1 MKKYKFKTKLKEA
14 LLIKRQERPVPVS
27 IFMDGEEMQVICLG
41 TGGVKDGEYACL
53 VSPNSN
59 LTGMEQHVIEA
70 VAFDGLDSKERHWIS
85 LRPAVYNDAAAF
97 FLENHLMAGIANECV
112 AVSGYADSGNLG
124 VDFIAGDTA
133 IAVKLALA
141 PLEHRTGMYT
151 YVGCPFLSDSSIKKY
166 AEGLQVIK
174 SHYKRIVLLSICQY
188 GMDILMQTEN
198 CSESAMKMLQTAVSS
213 GLEFW
218 TARMKFEAD
227 GIRLLSYK
235 NMTDRI
241 GFY

>member
-1 MKKYKFKTKLKEA
+1 MKKYKFKTKLKAA
-14 LLIKRQERPVPVS
+14 LLIKRQERLVSVS
-27 IFMDGEEMQVICLG
+27 IFMDGEEMQVICSG
-41 TGGVKDGEYACL
+41 MGGVKDGEYACL
-53 VSPNSN
+53 VSQNSN
-59 LTGMEQHVIEA
+59 LTGMEQYVVEA
-70 VAFDGLDSKERHWIS
+70 VAFDGLDSKEKHWIS
-85 LRPAVYNDAAAF
+85 LRPAIYDDAAAF
-97 FLENHLMAGIANECV
+97 FLDNHFMTRIANECV

-124 VDFIAGDTA
+124 VDFIAGDTG
-133 IAVKLALA
+133 IAVKLALV
-141 PLEHRTGMYT
+141 PLERRTGMYA

-174 SHYKRIVLLSICQY
+174 SQYKRIVLLSICQY
-188 GMDILMQTEN
+188 GMDILMHTEN
-198 CSESAMKMLQTAVSS
+198 YSEPAMKVLQTAVSS